1 MCHHGL
7 YMYYILKYME
17 VYITV
22 YVDQIGWHFYF
33 FMALCG
39 KGQLYISMS
48 YFYVI
53 SIAIFVAVVS

>member
-1 MCHHGL
+1 MC
-7 YMYYILKYME
+7 YTLKYME

-53 SIAIFVAVVS
+53 AIFVAVVS